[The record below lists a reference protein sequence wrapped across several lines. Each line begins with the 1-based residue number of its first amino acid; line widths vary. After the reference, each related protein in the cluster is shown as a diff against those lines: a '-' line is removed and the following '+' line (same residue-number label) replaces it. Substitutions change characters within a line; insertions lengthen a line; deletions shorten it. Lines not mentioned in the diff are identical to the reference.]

1 MFNHVQ
7 YSVNSCPRKYSI
19 RLCHIECRLTVTE
32 TYLSDHAC
40 TQYGDRTINTTKMN
54 ELDDFIG
61 KFKRLQQAGKE
72 ANLVLNTLK
81 IEWKYY
87 NRYLS
92 TLIYNQFRIEN
103 VPAN

>member
-1 MFNHVQ
+1 MASTAAVNG
-7 YSVNSCPRKYSI
+7 VNSCPRKYSI
-19 RLCHIECRLTVTE
+19 LLCHIECCLTVTD

-72 ANLVLNTLK
+72 ANLVLNTLAGSA
-81 IEWKYY
+81 WAT
-87 NRYLS
+87 LS
-92 TLIYNQFRIEN
+92 VCIGPGGPGQHTNQLK
-103 VPAN
+103 A